1 MTRESEDSSVDY
13 GFISKYIREDS
24 NGIAGNL
31 FKEKFK
37 TKEIGSTE
45 VFNSIG
51 QEDDYP
57 EKGNFNRGYNNKYNQ
72 DNDSEEFEDESS
84 DEKVKSTPGPVSEA
98 KKEFLEHLKKKDAL
112 TVDTC
117 ISLTHDWKK

>member
-57 EKGNFNRGYNNKYNQ
+57 EKGNFNRRYNNQYNG
-72 DNDSEEFEDESS
+72 DDDSEAFDDEES
-84 DEKVKSTPGPVSEA
+84 DEKVKSTPSPVSEA
-98 KKEFLEHLKKKDAL
+98 KKEFLEHLKKKDVL